1 MYIEKHK
8 LSVSVPAKLYQRLEM
23 DFQNYGV
30 AKSYV
35 VAAALTAYYSAL
47 DTPPAAR
54 IPGVCQGARPDARTV
69 ETP

>member
-1 MYIEKHK
+1 MYIEKQK
-8 LSVSVPAKLYQRLEM
+8 LSVSIPAKLCRRLES

-30 AKSYV
+30 AKSYI

-47 DTPPAAR
+47 DIPPAAR
-54 IPGVCQGARPDARTV
+54 IPGVCQGARPDDRTA